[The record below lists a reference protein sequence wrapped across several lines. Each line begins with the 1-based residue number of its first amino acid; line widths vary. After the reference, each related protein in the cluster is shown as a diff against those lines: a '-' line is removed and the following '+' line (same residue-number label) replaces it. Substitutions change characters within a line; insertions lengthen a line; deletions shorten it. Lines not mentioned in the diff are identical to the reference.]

1 MYKTT
6 HPKQY
11 FFTLE
16 DDQELVN
23 ELYGRVVDFQDY
35 VIKSGKALAWQ
46 KNKDYYENKFY
57 TTYEGLDIT
66 DAGEQGELLAMSVN
80 EFRNILR
87 HMLNPIASNT
97 PSFTVSSV
105 NSDVDSRRGAD
116 IGKQVINYYEKVKR
130 FSKVTK
136 RTAEYAVVYGDGYHV
151 EEWNP
156 LLGEE
161 VLNKQT
167 ASLEAQGDFDPEA
180 ISVWD
185 MFFDFTK
192 KGRRDWYIFRRR
204 KNKYDIAASFP
215 EDQQE
220 RILNL
225 APFYQ
230 LDRYYKDVNF
240 MGSNTDEIFVYSA
253 YHRATPAL
261 PKGAYILFAAD
272 TTKAV
277 PLYRSENIYG
287 EDIPIFNMNPA
298 QYLEAEFG
306 FSDSN
311 ILRGLQEIYNDGISK
326 AVTNLQSALKD
337 IWVQKGE
344 EPSIVALESGRN
356 IIQSS
361 TKPEVVDLYAGDNG
375 IISFLEFVTN
385 KMETL
390 SAQNA
395 TMRGNIEG
403 NSKMSGIA
411 LQTVISMGQQYAYGL
426 QASYNELFE
435 DINSFR
441 LKVLKKFASTPR
453 TIAIMGKTQGRGVVD
468 YSKEDLKGV
477 ANVVV
482 QQVNPVLNS
491 PAGKI
496 EIAQQLLGMGL
507 PGFGLTEFFD
517 VVNYGNLDAATESQK
532 ALIIFVQEIKE
543 ALLKGEYV
551 PEVSGVD
558 HKYLIKEVQA
568 LLMNLKFITDP
579 ANAPLVKN
587 VTDFLTRQMNLMR
600 AGDEISAM
608 VYGGVPPTLNTPPVP
623 QAIPQQGQPE
633 QQGLMPN
640 QGIPNMPQPQ
650 GTGVIQ

>member
-230 LDRYYKDVNF
+230 YV
-240 MGSNTDEIFVYSA
+240 
-253 YHRATPAL
+253 
-261 PKGAYILFAAD
+261 
-272 TTKAV
+272 
-277 PLYRSENIYG
+277 
-287 EDIPIFNMNPA
+287 
-298 QYLEAEFG
+298 
-306 FSDSN
+306 
-311 ILRGLQEIYNDGISK
+311 
-326 AVTNLQSALKD
+326 
-337 IWVQKGE
+337 
-344 EPSIVALESGRN
+344 
-356 IIQSS
+356 
-361 TKPEVVDLYAGDNG
+361 
-375 IISFLEFVTN
+375 
-385 KMETL
+385 
-390 SAQNA
+390 
-395 TMRGNIEG
+395 
-403 NSKMSGIA
+403 MS
-411 LQTVISMGQQYAYGL
+411 
-426 QASYNELFE
+426 
-435 DINSFR
+435 
-441 LKVLKKFASTPR
+441 
-453 TIAIMGKTQGRGVVD
+453 
-468 YSKEDLKGV
+468 
-477 ANVVV
+477 
-482 QQVNPVLNS
+482 
-491 PAGKI
+491 
-496 EIAQQLLGMGL
+496 
-507 PGFGLTEFFD
+507 
-517 VVNYGNLDAATESQK
+517 
-532 ALIIFVQEIKE
+532 
-543 ALLKGEYV
+543 
-551 PEVSGVD
+551 
-558 HKYLIKEVQA
+558 
-568 LLMNLKFITDP
+568 
-579 ANAPLVKN
+579 
-587 VTDFLTRQMNLMR
+587 
-600 AGDEISAM
+600 
-608 VYGGVPPTLNTPPVP
+608 
-623 QAIPQQGQPE
+623 
-633 QQGLMPN
+633 
-640 QGIPNMPQPQ
+640 
-650 GTGVIQ
+650 